1 MFTQIKQ
8 LALASSMVLLTG
20 WDASAQQ
27 QLAQQHTNRYSL
39 LQPFVSE
46 GVLVDRS
53 PISLLRSTQGL
64 DPDKFS
70 HQRQDTS
77 TFSDFVSYY
86 RLWQGASYQSNSFP
100 HNADALTELA
110 RLHEFGGSQS
120 PNWQQRNV
128 QHEVVLAGMRFN
140 YREIA
145 EDALDSMYVFY
156 DGTVDKFKLGL
167 GSITYQDTVFTNPNN
182 LSQYSIQ
189 SITRSFNNAETLQRW
204 SVIRS
209 FFMLA
214 AHTQAAIVDVGQ
226 PVRFFLPNDLFF
238 GNLTGLQLQLDLD
251 DGLGFRSIQPGQ
263 AVQTHYPA
271 QGLKHIRYRLINAD
285 NGQVNQ
291 QLGIIALRVGSMRL
305 GQPTHLI
312 QSNFSPCIQ
321 FPGVSPG
328 IGTAFVRTAPQN
340 QGRIRKPFVLVEG
353 IETADYVLN
362 APTLVNASVKGF
374 GKLNWYSI
382 SSGEYGPGN
391 EHMAELTNF
400 LDSINRAGYDIV
412 FVDFITNRDRI
423 EANAMALA
431 SILQQINQQLINNGS
446 DANIELVGAS
456 MGGLISRVA
465 LRQMELAGCCHNVKL
480 FTTYASPHLG
490 ANIPLA
496 IQHSLKDLGTRSNAF
511 GMLNEQKE
519 RYDHILNSPAARQM
533 LIYHV
538 EPSAQ
543 QERDRF
549 LQLLQDQGLPQEP
562 RKSAV
567 TNGSIAGLIQKVS
580 DDVNAPFIQP
590 GMQLLAASA
599 EVWVPNNFPL
609 PHSAKSYRAV
619 GTNGMYYLKSEGYVL
634 PHSPTVASNALIY
647 KAGQGAWANFEDI
660 AGAYLTYAT
669 GLFKLGK
676 ITFTTITAAS
686 ANPPLAP
693 GILAAGAIRA
703 TILSIGVDRS
713 LQDQLNANI
722 TDNQNNM
729 VVTANFPS
737 LGVDYAPGDYQE
749 TAREFKKNILYTQRQ
764 FVSRFTFVPSHSSF
778 NVNLNS
784 VMSPTFSFV
793 ALRGSDSFR
802 NFESFLATNGD
813 NGSGNSIHVTV
824 NAFIRDALR
833 VNQLSSVSTHRFSQI
848 ISNVLNISFPFPPT
862 HYPWLMNADVEV
874 APWTVQSGGVLGI
887 NRNAAVNVSYLQ
899 NLPPSLPAPNFHFVT
914 KTSTFD
920 CDSVPVVIHGG
931 GRMELGEILPGNQLS
946 AEVYFRNASTLT
958 LMPGSL
964 LRINNRSRLIIEPGA
979 TLVIHPGAQIEL
991 VGDSAILEIRG
1002 RVVMQP
1008 NAVFGFSGAGFV
1020 RMNQSAWSSQVG
1032 WQFGGNNSIQ
1042 FLGSGRNDKVL
1053 EIQGE
1058 WVVPST
1064 QVAFRIAQG
1073 QVWLHPQARLNLH
1086 GLVSIQHALFTGNLS
1101 TRHRGLVIHGQDSV
1115 LVRNSEFRN
1124 GENGIISFTL
1134 TYGNPLVLNGVGFF
1148 NNNIGIETHG
1158 KSVNFISCRG
1168 SNNHTFWRGY
1178 DIEGFSRV
1186 NTCWVTQ
1193 NTHGLDVMGQ
1203 NGARLDITNSTI
1215 DSNVRG
1221 VFSFGD
1227 LKLRAFCSSFSNNQ
1241 EGIYAGNT
1249 HVLLG
1254 GRANNKFRNN
1264 NIAIYLEEVDNL
1276 YLYDGFNDFFGSN
1289 WYVTGRFTGI
1299 AHNHLQQLPMVT
1311 GYFLNVRNN
1320 RMPLQSQLIPID
1332 LEDGDGNPVFAHQWT
1347 FLSSLPAN
1355 CIRQAFADYDY
1366 YVLSTSSVSRS
1377 VEVDGNTFTLPQALL
1392 NALELVSRD
1401 EIVISP
1407 TDMQA
1412 IGQFHQVFAFMRQLP
1427 SASIS
1432 EQEHKLLDIAL
1443 SRMIEA
1449 VSNAYRFN
1457 LVTAARADEEFPLSN
1472 AIWWTM
1478 QEIEHRIFEI
1488 GDQSS
1493 DSALALSL
1501 QMAHVLRIGEY
1512 YEKAIGYLQDI
1523 VNNSSNLSDYHQQ
1536 AVYWLCVCEA
1546 ERDLIK
1552 EVISAEDFEQ
1562 RRQPCL
1568 SMIPAMRVP
1577 SKSWQAHEPV
1587 QLENE
1592 LIIQIKAYPNPV
1604 RDVLTL
1610 EHMSDSGKSRVSLF
1624 DMKGQQLGEWNW
1636 VNPNEALKLSVEM
1649 LPTGLYA
1656 IHIQNE
1662 DGGKVVIKFSKQ

>member
-8 LALASSMVLLTG
+8 FALASSMVLLTG

-70 HQRQDTS
+70 YQRQDTS

-86 RLWQGASYQSNSFP
+86 RLWQGASYQNNSFP

-110 RLHEFGGSQS
+110 RLHEFGGSLS
-120 PNWQQRNV
+120 PNWQQRIV

-167 GSITYQDTVFTNPNN
+167 GSITYQDTVFTNPND

-226 PVRFFLPNDLFF
+226 PVRFSLPNDLFF

-263 AVQTHYPA
+263 SVQTHYPA
-271 QGLKHIRYRLINAD
+271 QGLKHIRYRLLNAD
-285 NGQVNQ
+285 NGQVTQ
-291 QLGIIALRVGSMRL
+291 QMGIIALRVGSMRL

-431 SILQQINQQLINNGS
+431 SILQQINQQLTNNGS

-543 QERDRF
+543 QDRDRF
-549 LQLLQDQGLPQEP
+549 LQLLQDQGLPREP

-703 TILSIGVDRS
+703 TLHSVGVDRS
-713 LQDQLNANI
+713 LQDQLNTNI
-722 TDNQNNM
+722 TDNQNKLII
-729 VVTANFPS
+729 TANFPS

-749 TAREFKKNILYTQRQ
+749 TAQEFKKNILYTQRQ
-764 FVSRFTFVPSHSSF
+764 FISRFTFVNTLSSLEQIQPNLF
-778 NVNLNS
+778 TNVDLNS
-784 VMSPTFSFV
+784 FKSQSN
-793 ALRGSDSFR
+793 SFR
-802 NFESFLATNGD
+802 VFENLYYSSDG
-813 NGSGNSIHVTV
+813 GNQNTVHVNV
-824 NAFIRDALR
+824 DLILSNQIQ
-833 VNQLSSVSTHRFSQI
+833 VNQLATTSSLKIQPFLQG
-848 ISNVLNISFPFPPT
+848 NLNIARPLFVGQT
-862 HYPWLMNADVEV
+862 PWLMNADVEV

-899 NLPPSLPAPNFHFVT
+899 NLPPSLPAPNFHLVT

-920 CDSVPVVIHGG
+920 CDSVPVVILGG

-1002 RVVMQP
+1002 RVFMQP
-1008 NAVFGFSGAGFV
+1008 NAVFGFSGSGFV
-1020 RMNQSAWSSQVG
+1020 RMNQSAWNPQVG

-1058 WVVPST
+1058 WLVPST
-1064 QVAFRIAQG
+1064 QVAFRITQG
-1073 QVWLHPQARLNLH
+1073 QVWLHTQSRLNLYGH
-1086 GLVSIQHALFTGNLS
+1086 VNIQQTLFTGS
-1101 TRHRGLVIHGQDSV
+1101 PTTRHRGLVVHGQNSV
-1115 LVRNSEFRN
+1115 IVRNSEFRH
-1124 GENGIISFTL
+1124 GENGITSFTL
-1134 TYGNPLVLNGVGFF
+1134 TYGNPLVLDGVGFF

-1158 KSVNFISCRG
+1158 KSVNLVSCRG

-1178 DIEGFSRV
+1178 DIEGLSRV
-1186 NTCWVTQ
+1186 NSCWVTQ

-1215 DSNVRG
+1215 DSNLRA

-1249 HVLLG
+1249 QVLLG

-1299 AHNHLQQLPMVT
+1299 AHNHLQQLPLVT

-1332 LEDGDGNPVFAHQWT
+1332 LEDGDGNPVLAHQWT

-1355 CIRQAFADYDY
+1355 CIRQASADYDY
-1366 YVLSTSSVSRS
+1366 YVLSTSSISRP
-1377 VEVDGNTFTLPQALL
+1377 VVVDGSTFTLPQALL

-1401 EIVISP
+1401 EMVISP

-1412 IGQFHQVFAFMRQLP
+1412 IGQFHQVLAFMRQLP
-1427 SASIS
+1427 LSSIS
-1432 EQEHKLLDIAL
+1432 AEEHKLLDIAL

-1457 LVTAARADEEFPLSN
+1457 LVAAARADEEFPLSN
-1472 AIWWTM
+1472 AIWWTI
-1478 QEIEHRIFEI
+1478 QEIEHRIVNI

-1501 QMAHVLRIGEY
+1501 QLAHVLRIGEY
-1512 YEKAIGYLQDI
+1512 YDKAIGYLNDI
-1523 VNNSSNLSDYHQQ
+1523 VNISSYLSDYHQQ

-1552 EVISAEDFEQ
+1552 EVISSKDFEL

-1568 SMIPAMRVP
+1568 AMMPSMRIP
-1577 SKSWQAHEPV
+1577 SKWWQSHAPYR
-1587 QLENE
+1587 LENE
-1592 LIIQIKAYPNPV
+1592 LSLQIKAYPNPV

-1610 EHMSDSGKSRVSLF
+1610 EHMSDRGKSRVLLF

-1636 VNPNEALKLSVEM
+1636 VNPNEALRLPVEM

-1656 IHIQNE
+1656 IQIQSE
-1662 DGGKVVIKFSKQ
+1662 DGGKAVIKFSKQ

>member
-8 LALASSMVLLTG
+8 FALASGMVLLAG

-39 LQPFVSE
+39 LQPFVNE

-53 PISLLRSTQGL
+53 PISMLRSTRGL
-64 DPDKFS
+64 DPDKYS
-70 HQRQDTS
+70 HTRQDTA
-77 TFSDFVSYY
+77 TFDDFVSYY
-86 RLWQGASYQSNSFP
+86 RLWQGASYQPNRFP
-100 HNADALTELA
+100 LVPDTLLDFA
-110 RLHEFGGSQS
+110 RLHEFGGSLS
-120 PNWQQRNV
+120 PNWQQRVVHN
-128 QHEVVLAGMRFN
+128 EVVLAGMIFN
-140 YREIA
+140 FREIA
-145 EDALDSMYVFY
+145 EDALDSMYVYY
-156 DGTVDKFKLGL
+156 DEGIDKFRLGL
-167 GSITYQDTVFTNPNN
+167 GSMTFTDTIFTNPSN
-182 LSQYSIQ
+182 LSQYTIQ
-189 SITRSFNNAETLQRW
+189 TFTKTFNNSETLQRW
-204 SVIRS
+204 STIRP

-214 AHTQAAIVDVGQ
+214 AHTSTAIVEAQQ
-226 PVRFFLPNDLFF
+226 PVRFLLPNDLFF
-238 GNLTGLQLQLDLD
+238 GSLAGHQLQLDLN
-251 DGLGFRSIQPGQ
+251 DGQGFRNIQPGQ
-263 AVQTHYPA
+263 TLQTTYQVQGTKY
-271 QGLKHIRYRLINAD
+271 LRYRLMNAD
-285 NGQVNQ
+285 NTPVNQ
-291 QLGIIALRVGSMRL
+291 QNGVILLRVGSLRL
-305 GQPTHLI
+305 GPPTHLI
-312 QSNFSPCIQ
+312 QSDFSPCIQ
-321 FPGVSPG
+321 FPGVFPG
-328 IGTAFVRTAPQN
+328 VGVGFVRTAPQN
-340 QGRIRKPFVLVEG
+340 QGRIIKPFVLVEG
-353 IETADYVLN
+353 IESSDYVKHLP
-362 APTLVNASVKGF
+362 AYVNTSIKGF
-374 GKLNWYSI
+374 GELNWFSI
-382 SSGEYGPGN
+382 SSGEFGEGN

-423 EANAMALA
+423 EANALALA
-431 SILQQINQQLINNGS
+431 SILQQINQQLQNNGS
-446 DANIELVGAS
+446 NANIELVGAS

-480 FTTYASPHLG
+480 FTTYATPHLG

-496 IQHSLKDLGTRSNAF
+496 IQHNLKDVGTRSNPF
-511 GMLNEQKE
+511 GLLNAQKE

-538 EPSAQ
+538 EPAAQ
-543 QERDRF
+543 HDRTRF
-549 LQLLQDQGLPQEP
+549 MQLLEEQGLPVEP

-567 TNGSIAGLIQKVS
+567 TNGSITGLMQRVS
-580 DDVNAPFIQP
+580 DNENAALIQP
-590 GMQLLAASA
+590 GTQILKVSA
-599 EVWVPNNFPL
+599 EIWVPNNFPL
-609 PHSAKSYRAV
+609 PNNSKSYRAAGV
-619 GTNGMYYLKSEGYVL
+619 SGMYYLRGEGFVL
-634 PHSPTVASNALIY
+634 PHSPVVASNALIY

-660 AGAYLTYAT
+660 AKAYYTY
-669 GLFKLGK
+669 FKGVYDVAK
-676 ITFTTITAAS
+676 TTHSIVIAS
-686 ANPPLAP
+686 AVNPHFAV
-693 GILAAGAIRA
+693 GILAVGALRIARIS
-703 TILSIGVDRS
+703 TEVDQS
-713 LQDQLNANI
+713 LQNQLNQNI
-722 TDNQNNM
+722 ADNQSNYIVNA
-729 VVTANFPS
+729 TFPS
-737 LGVDYAPGDYQE
+737 IGVDYAPGDFQSTINE
-749 TAREFKKNILYTQRQ
+749 SRRWTILTDRQ
-764 FVSRFTFVPSHSSF
+764 YIGRFTFVST
-778 NVNLNS
+778 NS
-784 VMSPTFSFV
+784 
-793 ALRGSDSFR
+793 ALQITHGGIFLPVDFHAFKNQS
-802 NFESFLATNGD
+802 NSFLTFENLSYTSVEGIQ
-813 NGSGNSIHVTV
+813 NSPHVQV
-824 NAFIRDALR
+824 NFQISNHMRM
-833 VNQLSSVSTHRFSQI
+833 NQLATYSTRLLMPQVISS
-848 ISNVLNISFPFPPT
+848 LNIGRPLFVGQT
-862 HYPWLMNADVEV
+862 PWLMNADVEV

-920 CDSVPVVIHGG
+920 CDSVPVVILGG

-1002 RVVMQP
+1002 RVFMQP
-1008 NAVFGFSGAGFV
+1008 NAVFGFTGSGFV
-1020 RMNQSAWSSQVG
+1020 RMNQSAWNPQVG

-1058 WVVPST
+1058 WLVPST
-1064 QVAFRIAQG
+1064 QVAFRITQG
-1073 QVWLHPQARLNLH
+1073 QVWLHTQSRLNLYGH
-1086 GLVSIQHALFTGNLS
+1086 VNIQQTLFTGS
-1101 TRHRGLVIHGQDSV
+1101 PTTRHRGLVVHGQNSV
-1115 LVRNSEFRN
+1115 IVRNSEFRH
-1124 GENGIISFTL
+1124 GENGITSFTL
-1134 TYGNPLVLNGVGFF
+1134 TYGNPLVLDGVGFF

-1158 KSVNFISCRG
+1158 KSVNLVSCRG

-1178 DIEGFSRV
+1178 DIEGLSRV
-1186 NTCWVTQ
+1186 NSCWVTQ

-1215 DSNVRG
+1215 DSNLRA

-1249 HVLLG
+1249 QVLLG

-1299 AHNHLQQLPMVT
+1299 AHNHLQQLPLVT

-1332 LEDGDGNPVFAHQWT
+1332 LEDGDGNPVLAHQWT

-1355 CIRQAFADYDY
+1355 CIRQASADYDY
-1366 YVLSTSSVSRS
+1366 YVLSTSSISRP
-1377 VEVDGNTFTLPQALL
+1377 VVVDGSTFTLPQALL

-1401 EIVISP
+1401 EMVISP

-1412 IGQFHQVFAFMRQLP
+1412 IGQFHQVLAFMRQLP
-1427 SASIS
+1427 LSSIS
-1432 EQEHKLLDIAL
+1432 AEEHKLLDIAL

-1457 LVTAARADEEFPLSN
+1457 LVAAARADEEFPLSN
-1472 AIWWTM
+1472 AIWWTI
-1478 QEIEHRIFEI
+1478 QEIEHRIVNI

-1501 QMAHVLRIGEY
+1501 QLAHVLRIGEY
-1512 YEKAIGYLQDI
+1512 YDKAIGYLNDI
-1523 VNNSSNLSDYHQQ
+1523 VNISSYLSDYHQQ

-1552 EVISAEDFEQ
+1552 EVISSKDFEL

-1568 SMIPAMRVP
+1568 AMMPSMRIP
-1577 SKSWQAHEPV
+1577 SKWWQSHAPYR
-1587 QLENE
+1587 LENE
-1592 LIIQIKAYPNPV
+1592 LSLQIKAYPNPV

-1610 EHMSDSGKSRVSLF
+1610 EHMSDRGKSRVLLF

-1636 VNPNEALKLSVEM
+1636 VNPNEALRLPVEM

-1656 IHIQNE
+1656 IQIQSE
-1662 DGGKVVIKFSKQ
+1662 DGGKAVIKFSKQ